1 MAPRAIVRRDRTV
14 APARPFAGSES
25 CLVRVVNPV
34 SPAGLSPAAARVLA
48 RIIQRAAASARQ
60 DDPTDD

>member
-1 MAPRAIVRRDRTV
+1 MGRFRYETHDQSHGTANVCRCARL
-14 APARPFAGSES
+14 ARPSS
-25 CLVRVVNPV
+25 RPRRRPNLNPD
-34 SPAGLSPAAARVLA
+34 AARVLA